1 MCVTPQ
7 IKKIHKR
14 MALFPLCNTVH
25 SEIANSAREQINQW
39 LAEVGGVGESKVS
52 RSDCEGVEGKEID
65 PAEPTVSMLTSM
77 SVSSCTTERA
87 SFSDHYPD
95 AFVVCKIKE
104 FTWYFR

>member
-1 MCVTPQ
+1 VCVTPQ

-52 RSDCEGVEGKEID
+52 RSDCEGVEGKEIK
-65 PAEPTVSMLTSM
+65 PGRHTTNKTKGVEGNLGNAVC
-77 SVSSCTTERA
+77 SVCL
-87 SFSDHYPD
+87 P
-95 AFVVCKIKE
+95 
-104 FTWYFR
+104 